1 MVISES
7 AAERVRP
14 SQRCL
19 NMSRGRQKVV
29 EGFRSHQWNLI
40 VLLAHD
46 EPVLD
51 LASANPLR
59 AYAVAA
65 WRVAVKTS

>member
-1 MVISES
+1 
-7 AAERVRP
+7 
-14 SQRCL
+14 
-19 NMSRGRQKVV
+19 MSRGREKVV

>member
-14 SQRCL
+14 SRKHL
-19 NMSRGRQKVV
+19 WGRQKVV

>member
-1 MVISES
+1 
-7 AAERVRP
+7 
-14 SQRCL
+14 
-19 NMSRGRQKVV
+19 MSRGREKVV

-46 EPVLD
+46 EAVLD

>member
-1 MVISES
+1 MAKCYTAGTDPRDV
-7 AAERVRP
+7 
-14 SQRCL
+14 L
-19 NMSRGRQKVV
+19 NMSRGRQRVV

-46 EPVLD
+46 DPVLD